1 MTANKNLKRRVRPR
15 AAKTGESYTT
25 ALRHFRSTAG
35 GDGKVSAAKAM
46 RLAVAQTTLR
56 DDPRRIDE
64 LREAACEVRRL
75 MLRAHDE
82 GAKLAHFPEGRDLL
96 SAQTRHVHRWPEHGG
111 TV

>member
-1 MTANKNLKRRVRPR
+1 MTANKNLKRRVRAR

-56 DDPRRIDE
+56 DDPVE
-64 LREAACEVRRL
+64 STNCAKP
-75 MLRAHDE
+75 RARCV
-82 GAKLAHFPEGRDLL
+82 G
-96 SAQTRHVHRWPEHGG
+96 
-111 TV
+111 